1 MRNNLDYFH
10 LHLVSD
16 STGETLMT
24 VARAAGVQYRETQP
38 VEHVYPMI
46 RSDRALDRV
55 LVELEHAPGIV
66 LYTVMDLEIAARLEN
81 RCLEL
86 GLPCVN
92 VLDPVLNV
100 FQNYLN
106 TPLARRVGGQ
116 HEMNAEYF
124 DRIEAL
130 NFTMAHDDGQIPDNV
145 DSADVVVIGISRTSK
160 TPTSI
165 YLANRGI
172 KATNI
177 PIVPGIPLP
186 PALFEAKKPLIVA
199 LIATAE
205 RIGQIRQNRLLALN
219 ASDANSS
226 YVDRRA
232 IAEEVT
238 YTRRMCAEQGW
249 PLIDVTRRSIEETAA
264 EILSLL
270 SQHRAR
276 QHDQ

>member
-238 YTRRMCAEQGW
+238 YTRRMCAEHGW

-276 QHDQ
+276 QHEQ

>member
-66 LYTVMDLEIAARLEN
+66 LYTVMDLQIAARLEN

-238 YTRRMCAEQGW
+238 YTRRMCAEHGW